1 VPVISTLRSGTVTC
15 AFATVNRP
23 PKLRVLVAT
32 LTGLGRRFLVVV
44 LTIVVVV
51 GVVVVVVGVVVVGV
65 VVVPVVVVPVV
76 LVCVGVVVVG
86 VVVVLVVVTTTA
98 LGAAQPEEASAPAGA
113 QAADTAKSR
122 ATDPTP
128 VPRRS
133 FIAGD

>member
-1 VPVISTLRSGTVTC
+1 
-15 AFATVNRP
+15 
-23 PKLRVLVAT
+23 LVAT

-51 GVVVVVVGVVVVGV
+51 GVVVVVVGVVVVVVGVVVVGV

-76 LVCVGVVVVG
+76 VVCVGVVVVG

-98 LGAAQPEEASAPAGA
+98 LGAAQPEEACAPAGA

-122 ATDPTP
+122 AADPTP